1 MLEYWNTGFWDTD
14 AMVYWENV
22 PDKNIKKQETS
33 FKKHHSNI
41 QTLYYFMYR
50 AKIQVS

>member
-1 MLEYWNTGFWDTD
+1 MEYWVWDFG

-41 QTLYYFMYR
+41 PTFHDSMYGV
-50 AKIQVS
+50 KMFSLIKPL